1 MARVALLS
9 LLLTAAAFAHP
20 PVVPHNGAKPIGPY
34 SPGMEAGGFV
44 YASGQSGRDAAGKL
58 PAGAAQQARQCLNNV
73 KDILEAGGL
82 TMRHVVALQM
92 YLADL
97 GTLAEVDKVYREFFL
112 EQAPARVVVG
122 AVRMPFAS
130 PIEITAV
137 AVKDLSQKRVTEEGV
152 WAGDRLYL
160 NSIAAP
166 TLLAAQRELRNTLRR
181 AGLSDR
187 SMVFENT
194 YTTGKASEAEI
205 RVAALPD
212 GAKSEL
218 FVVASKKP
226 GEVLRDGC
234 REAAGTLYCEVRA
247 SSGQGSIEEQTREL
261 FAQLKARIEAHGFK
275 FDDIAAANVWMNNL
289 DEFQRM
295 NAVYA
300 TYFPAAPP
308 TRTTLQPAPAAAAAP
323 AIRLSIVAVH

>member
-9 LLLTAAAFAHP
+9 LLLIAAAFAHP
-20 PVVPHNGAKPIGPY
+20 PVVPKNSAKPIGPY
-34 SPGMEAGGFV
+34 SIGMDAGSFL

-58 PAGAAQQARQCLNNV
+58 PAGAAEQARQCLNNV
-73 KDILEAGGL
+73 KDIIEAGGL

-92 YLADL
+92 YLTDL
-97 GTLAEVDKVYREFFL
+97 GTLPEVDKVYREFFP

-122 AVRMPFAS
+122 TVRMPFAS

-137 AVKDLSQKRVTEEGV
+137 AVKDLSQKRATAEGV

-160 NSIAAP
+160 NAIAAP

-194 YTTGKASEAEI
+194 YTTGKASEAEVK
-205 RVAALPD
+205 VAALPG

-226 GEVLRDGC
+226 GDG
-234 REAAGTLYCEVRA
+234 T
-247 SSGQGSIEEQTREL
+247 IEEQTKEL
-261 FAQLKARIEAHGFK
+261 FAQLKTRMEAHSFK
-275 FDDIAAANVWMNNL
+275 FDDVVAANVWMNDL

-300 TYFPAAPP
+300 TYFSAAPP
-308 TRTTLQPAPAAAAAP
+308 TRTTLQPAPAASTAP
-323 AIRLSIVAVH
+323 AIRLSIVAVHGEHPR

>member
-1 MARVALLS
+1 MARVALAS
-9 LLLTAAAFAHP
+9 ILLAAAAFAHP
-20 PVVPHNGAKPIGPY
+20 PVVPQNGAKPIGPY

-205 RVAALPD
+205 RVAALPG

-218 FVVASKKP
+218 FVVASKKS

-234 REAAGTLYCEVRA
+234 REAAGTHDGEVRA
-247 SSGQGSIEEQTREL
+247 SSGQGSIEDQTREL

-308 TRTTLQPAPAAAAAP
+308 TRTTLQPAPAAATAP

>member
-1 MARVALLS
+1 
-9 LLLTAAAFAHP
+9 
-20 PVVPHNGAKPIGPY
+20 
-34 SPGMEAGGFV
+34 
-44 YASGQSGRDAAGKL
+44 
-58 PAGAAQQARQCLNNV
+58 V

-205 RVAALPD
+205 RVAALPG

-218 FVVASKKP
+218 FVVASKKS

-234 REAAGTLYCEVRA
+234 REAAGTLDCEVRA
-247 SSGQGSIEEQTREL
+247 SSGQGSIEDQTREL

-308 TRTTLQPAPAAAAAP
+308 TRTTLQPAPAAATAP